1 MKITDIIAY
10 IDKGLAF
17 ANGLAPIVSALG
29 IPGVG
34 PAVKIAT
41 ELADVAHNAAARIA
55 DGTLAA
61 TTEDEAA
68 LKALIVKLRAL
79 NDAEDAEALA

>member
-1 MKITDIIAY
+1 MKIADILALV
-10 IDKGLAF
+10 DKGLQ
-17 ANGLAPIVSALG
+17 LAKEFGPVAVSLG
-29 IPGVG
+29 IPGAG
-34 PAVKIAT
+34 PALKIAT
-41 ELADVAHNAAARIA
+41 EVADVAHNAIARIE

-61 TTEDEAA
+61 TTQDKDA